1 MSRLGYEVVGIY
13 GVIKQFL
20 TRLIRIFIPPIN
32 NVFYHYISPKNK
44 HLYKAITLHRK
55 IVWLLVIV
63 FFSILSV
70 TSGLWLGRFC
80 KYKQNLFHL
89 GEYSIDSVALRALW
103 GGVATYILSF
113 GLTKT
118 AFKLNLGV
126 FLIIIPTYIIF
137 GRSIVSFNVIY
148 LIQVL
153 LLLSLGWWVYYR
165 KYLDLTEYFL
175 PVFSIVFVLIACVN
189 ISRFWGLY

>member
-1 MSRLGYEVVGIY
+1 MACGWSRFKIQAELVSPWLNILLI
-13 GVIKQFL
+13 GVA
-20 TRLIRIFIPPIN
+20 P
-32 NVFYHYISPKNK
+32 
-44 HLYKAITLHRK
+44 
-55 IVWLLVIV
+55 
-63 FFSILSV
+63 
-70 TSGLWLGRFC
+70 
-80 KYKQNLFHL
+80 
-89 GEYSIDSVALRALW
+89 RALW

-189 ISRFWGLY
+189 ISRILGLILAFILFIHIGLKVLRHFQRNDFASF